1 MLTSESTRDPKRETS
16 RVACFC
22 LQNPGSMLPITPL
35 HSLVPLANVPLRCFP
50 NSKLQSPT
58 LPLRVNPNTIC
69 RVAQTLHISG
79 DWSEKWVCSPTW
91 NPWPDQCRDLHAASR
106 QFRPAREPDS
116 SQKGRGWQRRRRG
129 CLRADWEGQ
138 KAREPG
144 DGNGKASLDKPWEQ
158 QVLMPMRTLSF
169 ET

>member
-50 NSKLQSPT
+50 NSKLQFST

-69 RVAQTLHISG
+69 RVAQTLHHVETGQKNGFAHKPGIRGLISAETCTQPV
-79 DWSEKWVCSPTW
+79 DSSVQHESPT
-91 NPWPDQCRDLHAASR
+91 PAKRGGAGGGGGGAAS
-106 QFRPAREPDS
+106 ALI
-116 SQKGRGWQRRRRG
+116 GRVR
-129 CLRADWEGQ
+129 
-138 KAREPG
+138 KPG
-144 DGNGKASLDKPWEQ
+144 SLGIG
-158 QVLMPMRTLSF
+158 MHS
-169 ET
+169 